1 MEEDMSI
8 EKKYLKSKNVCKVTF
23 HLPHSAVDGAK
34 TAFLVGEFNDW
45 AMHTLPMKRQ
55 KDGSFK
61 LTIDLPKGKEYQFRY
76 LLDDDRWENDW
87 SADNYCYSEFGNCE
101 NSVVEV

>member
-1 MEEDMSI
+1 MSI
-8 EKKYLKSKNVCKVTF
+8 EKKYLKTKNICRTTF
-23 HLPHSAVDGAK
+23 RLSAEAAGEAQ

-45 AMHTLPMKRQ
+45 SMHGLPMKRL

-61 LTIDLPKGKEYQFRY
+61 AEVDLEPGRSYQFRY

-87 SADNYCYSEFGNCE
+87 NADDYCYSEFGNCE

>member
-1 MEEDMSI
+1 MEDEMSI
-8 EKKYLKSKNVCKVTF
+8 EKKYLKTKNICRTTF
-23 HLPHSAVDGAK
+23 RLSAEAAGEAQ

-45 AMHTLPMKRQ
+45 SMHGLPMKRL

-61 LTIDLPKGKEYQFRY
+61 AEVDLEPGRSYQFRY

-87 SADNYCYSEFGNCE
+87 NADDYCYSEFGNCE
-101 NSVVEV
+101 NSVVDV

>member
-1 MEEDMSI
+1 MSI

>member
-1 MEEDMSI
+1 MSI
-8 EKKYLKSKNVCKVTF
+8 DKKYLKGKSICKVTF
-23 HLPHSAVDGAK
+23 QLSSEAAGGAAR
-34 TAFLVGEFNDW
+34 AFLVGEFNNW
-45 AMHTLPMKRQ
+45 EMHSLPMKRM

-61 LTIDLPKGKEYQFRY
+61 LTVDLPVGNVFQFRY

-87 SADNYCYSEFGNCE
+87 SADRYCYSEFGNCE

>member
-1 MEEDMSI
+1 MSV
-8 EKKYLKSKNVCKVTF
+8 EKKYVKTKGVCKVTF
-23 HLPHSAVDGAK
+23 QLRESEAGGAQNV
-34 TAFLVGEFNDW
+34 FLVGEFNDW
-45 AMHTLPMKRQ
+45 AMHTLPMKKQ

-61 LTIDLPKGKEYQFRY
+61 AVVDLAVGRTYQFRY

-87 SADNYCYSEFGNCE
+87 NADSYCYSEFGNCE

>member
-1 MEEDMSI
+1 MSI
-8 EKKYLKSKNVCKVTF
+8 EKKYLKTKNICRTTF
-23 HLPHSAVDGAK
+23 RLSAEAAGEAQ

-45 AMHTLPMKRQ
+45 SMHGLPMKRL

-61 LTIDLPKGKEYQFRY
+61 AEVDLEPGRSYQFRY

-87 SADNYCYSEFGNCE
+87 NADDYCYSEFGNCE
-101 NSVVEV
+101 NSVVDV

>member
-1 MEEDMSI
+1 M
-8 EKKYLKSKNVCKVTF
+8 
-23 HLPHSAVDGAK
+23 HS
-34 TAFLVGEFNDW
+34 
-45 AMHTLPMKRQ
+45 LPMKRL

-61 LTIDLPKGKEYQFRY
+61 LTVDLPSGNSYQFRY

-87 SADNYCYSEFGNCE
+87 SADNYCYSEYGNCE

>member
-1 MEEDMSI
+1 MSI
-8 EKKYLKSKNVCKVTF
+8 EKKYLKTKGVCRTTFRVT
-23 HLPHSAVDGAK
+23 SEAAGGAK

-45 AMHTLPMKRQ
+45 AMHTLPMKRL

-61 LTIDLPKGKEYQFRY
+61 ATVDLESGKSFQFRY

-87 SADNYCYSEFGNCE
+87 HADNYCYSEFGNCE
-101 NSVVEV
+101 NSVVDV

>member
-1 MEEDMSI
+1 MSI
-8 EKKYLKSKNVCKVTF
+8 EKKYLKTKNICRTTF
-23 HLPHSAVDGAK
+23 RLSAEAAGEAQ

-45 AMHTLPMKRQ
+45 SMHGLPMKRL

-61 LTIDLPKGKEYQFRY
+61 VEVDLEPGRSYQFRY

-87 SADNYCYSEFGNCE
+87 NADDYCYSEFGNCE
-101 NSVVEV
+101 NSVVDV

>member
-1 MEEDMSI
+1 MSI
-8 EKKYLKSKNVCKVTF
+8 EKKYLKTKNICRTTF
-23 HLPHSAVDGAK
+23 RLSADAAGEAQTV
-34 TAFLVGEFNDW
+34 FLVGEFNDW
-45 AMHTLPMKRQ
+45 SMHGLPMKRL

-61 LTIDLPKGKEYQFRY
+61 TEVDLEPGRSYQFRY

-87 SADNYCYSEFGNCE
+87 NADNYCYSEFGNCE

>member
-1 MEEDMSI
+1 MSI
-8 EKKYLKSKNVCKVTF
+8 EKKYLKTGKTCKVTF
-23 HLPHSAVDGAK
+23 RVSKDECDGAR
-34 TAFLVGEFNDW
+34 TVFLVGEFNGW
-45 AMHTLPMKRQ
+45 SMRSMPMKRL

-61 LTIDLPKGKEYQFRY
+61 AIVELEPGNAYQFRY

-87 SADNYCYSEFGNCE
+87 SADRYVFSEFGNCE

>member
-1 MEEDMSI
+1 MSI
-8 EKKYLKSKNVCKVTF
+8 EKKYLKTKNICRTTF
-23 HLPHSAVDGAK
+23 RLSAEAAGEAQ

-45 AMHTLPMKRQ
+45 SMHGLPMKRL

-61 LTIDLPKGKEYQFRY
+61 AEVDLEPGRSYQFRY

-87 SADNYCYSEFGNCE
+87 NADNYCFSEFGNCE

>member
-1 MEEDMSI
+1 MSI
-8 EKKYLKSKNVCKVTF
+8 EKKYLKTKNVCRTTF
-23 HLPHSAVDGAK
+23 RIPSEAAGEAK
-34 TAFLVGEFNDW
+34 TAFLVGEFNEW
-45 AMHTLPMKRQ
+45 SMHATPMKRL

-61 LTIDLPKGKEYQFRY
+61 AEVDLPCGASYQFRY

-87 SADNYCYSEFGNCE
+87 SADTYCYSEFGNCE